1 MDKTETGLTNDK
13 LLEEIRGIRRV
24 VINRCYGGFSLSD
37 LAEKLYRKHAGI
49 TDDNWYSGD
58 VERDDSILVSIVREL
73 GAAANGSCANLKIV
87 EIPAE
92 VEWQIEEYDGREW
105 VAEKHRIWS

>member
-1 MDKTETGLTNDK
+1 MDNTATGLTNEE
-13 LLEEIRGIRRV
+13 LLEEIRGIRRI
-24 VINRCYGGFSLSD
+24 VINTCHGGFSLSD
-37 LAEKLYRKHAGI
+37 EASDLYRERAGI
-49 TDDNWYSGD
+49 TDPDWYDGD
-58 VERDDSILVSIVREL
+58 VDRDDSILVSIVREL
-73 GAAANGSCANLKIV
+73 GAAADGSCAKLKIV